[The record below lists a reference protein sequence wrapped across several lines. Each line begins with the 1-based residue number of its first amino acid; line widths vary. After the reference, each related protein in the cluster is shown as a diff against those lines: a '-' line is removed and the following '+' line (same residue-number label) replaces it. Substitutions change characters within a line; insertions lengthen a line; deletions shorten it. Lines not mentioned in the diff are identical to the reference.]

1 MPRPATS
8 PFPFLPLLLFGL
20 AALLALTATGC
31 ASLRPYAS
39 VRAGLPAERFLE
51 VDGHQVYVEQSGA
64 GEPVVLLHGF
74 GASTYLW
81 RKVAPV
87 LAESHRVIALD
98 LNGFGYTERPKD
110 PSYYTR
116 EGQERTILGVLDRL
130 GIERAHFIGH
140 SYGGGIT
147 LFVAARHP
155 ERVRSIV
162 LVDSTA
168 PIYPE
173 ARRSRAA
180 SSRTLDGLFARLLVL
195 RPAMIR
201 RSLRGSFHDDSLV
214 TPELVRAYLERLKIQ
229 GVGDAYYGL
238 SAPNPAPVYPVDLA
252 KIGLPSL
259 FVWGAEDTLVK
270 ADVGRQIAAR
280 LPGSRF
286 HAIEGAGH
294 VPMEEKPEELLAVVL
309 PFLREHGS
317 AGGR

>member
-1 MPRPATS
+1 MRNPGPTHV
-8 PFPFLPLLLFGL
+8 PLLLPAFLGL
-20 AALLALTATGC
+20 SAWLALAGC
-31 ASLRPYAS
+31 ASLRPYSA
-39 VRAGLPAERFLE
+39 VRASLPADRFLE
-51 VDGHQVYVEQSGA
+51 VDGHQVYVEQSGR

-81 RKVAPV
+81 RKVAPK

-130 GIERAHFIGH
+130 GIERAHFMGH

-147 LFVAARHP
+147 LFLAARHP
-155 ERVRSIV
+155 ERIRSIV

-173 ARRSRAA
+173 VRRSRAA
-180 SSRTLDGLFARLLVL
+180 SSRTLDRLFARLFVL

-201 RSLRGSFHDDSLV
+201 RSLRGTFHDDSLV

-229 GVGDAYYGL
+229 GIGDAYYGL
-238 SAPNPAPVYPVDLA
+238 SAPNPAPVFLVDLA
-252 KIGLPSL
+252 KIRTPAL
-259 FVWGAEDTLVK
+259 FVWGAEDTLIK
-270 ADVGRQIAAR
+270 AEVGRQIAAL

-286 HAIEGAGH
+286 VTIEGAGH
-294 VPMEEKPEELLAVVL
+294 VPMEEKPEELLAAVL
-309 PFLREHGS
+309 PFLGG
-317 AGGR
+317 AGD